1 MYRTSWIFILLTMSV
16 VLSAHGP
23 APDVDFTRQT
33 AHVVWVFDGDTIVV
47 TLPGKSGNYEANLMA
62 VDAAGWG
69 EDWGSCYA
77 LEAAEFLRSLIFD
90 KDIVITWDSVDTM
103 DRRGRLLVY
112 AEIDGKDVNAEVIR
126 RGNAWVPRK
135 YPADKKAEYIGI
147 ERLARESKMG
157 LWGACPEGY
166 LKHRPPM

>member
-1 MYRTSWIFILLTMSV
+1 MHKTTGIFILMMMSV
-16 VLSAHGP
+16 VLSGHGSV
-23 APDVDFTRQT
+23 PDVDFTRQT

-47 TLPGKSGNYEANLMA
+47 TLRGKSGNYEANLMA

-69 EDWGSCYA
+69 EDGGSCYA
-77 LEAAEFLRSLIFD
+77 LEAAEFLRALIFD
-90 KDIVITWDSVDTM
+90 EDIVITWDSVDKT

-112 AEIDGKDVNAEVIR
+112 AEIAGKDVNAEVIR

-147 ERLARESKMG
+147 ERLARDSKIG
-157 LWGACPEGY
+157 LWGSCPEGY
-166 LKHRPPM
+166 LKHRPS